1 MTNLVKSTV
10 LGLTLLA
17 GAGFAAHAQ
26 SGNVA
31 ALPPG
36 AAAAPAAAVAPSPAW
51 IGPKASGG
59 WYPTRETQAGAAVQ
73 PSPKYVGPS
82 PGGGWYPVEKQTQEV
97 VPSGRYPGPRPN

>member
-10 LGLTLLA
+10 LSLSLLA

-26 SGNVA
+26 SGSVA
-31 ALPPG
+31 ALPPA

-59 WYPTRETQAGAAVQ
+59 FYPKETQTEAAFQ
-73 PSPKYVGPS
+73 PSPKYVGPG
-82 PGGGWYPVEKQTQEV
+82 PGGGWYPTEKQTQDV
-97 VPSGRYPGPRPN
+97 TPSGRYPGVRPN